1 MLPTLGLLAQIMGYK
16 DSVEVHR
23 IDTIYFDFGSAELS
37 QEAMEVVN
45 RLVKDRPDTLEL
57 YLEGH
62 TDAVGSYG
70 ANDKLAMSRS
80 QNTLSAALQAGWPPR
95 AVEIRYFGERRP
107 VIRTNEREWRNRRVL
122 LRSGLP
128 RRYARF
134 RGMVTDEQGTPLPG
148 GVVAHGR
155 YLEDTVRAGDDG
167 TYEIWLPMD
176 EAVRLDIYAENHF
189 FKSHELTLR
198 QASGSDPLITRLA
211 AAAPGSRM
219 DVPDLYFVSN
229 RTDLLEPSYPTLP
242 RLLQFMRTSPGLSI
256 ELAGH
261 VNSPGSRKGPGSWQ
275 FTLAES
281 RAKLIHDYLIRR
293 GIAPE
298 RLRYRGYS
306 NYEMVYPRPNSPRE
320 KRANRRVEIR
330 VLEKPGS

>member
-1 MLPTLGLLAQIMGYK
+1 MGYK

-37 QEAMEVVN
+37 REAREVV
-45 RLVKDRPDTLEL
+45 RQLVADRPDTLEL

-70 ANDKLAMSRS
+70 ANDKLAMNRS
-80 QNTLSAALQAGWPPR
+80 QNTLSAALQAGWPAG

-128 RRYARF
+128 RRYALF
-134 RGMVTDEQGTPLPG
+134 RGLVTDEQGVPLPG

-155 YLEDTVRAGDDG
+155 YLEDTVRAGTDG
-167 TYEIWLPMD
+167 SYEIWLPLQ
-176 EAVRLDIYAENHF
+176 ETIRLDVYAKNHF
-189 FKSHELTLR
+189 FKSHELTLVE
-198 QASGSDPLITRLA
+198 ASPSEPLVSQLTTA
-211 AAAPGSRM
+211 VPGSRM

-229 RTDLLEPSYPTLP
+229 RTELLEPSFPTLP
-242 RLLQFMRTSPGLSI
+242 RLLQFMRTSPELSI

-281 RAKLIHDYLIRR
+281 RAKLIHDYLIIR
-293 GIAPE
+293 GISPD

-306 NYEMVYPRPNSPRE
+306 NYEMVYPRPNSPQE

-330 VLEKPGS
+330 ILEKPRS

>member
-1 MLPTLGLLAQIMGYK
+1 MGYK

-23 IDTIYFDFGSAELS
+23 IDTIYFAFGSAEISPAALS
-37 QEAMEVVN
+37 VV
-45 RLVKDRPDTLEL
+45 RQLVQDRPDTLEL

-70 ANDKLAMSRS
+70 ANDKLAMARS
-80 QNTLSAALQAGWPPR
+80 QNTLSAALQEGWP
-95 AVEIRYFGERRP
+95 AGSVEIRHFGERRP

-134 RGMVTDEQGTPLPG
+134 RGLVADERGLPLPG

-155 YLEDTVRAGDDG
+155 YLEDTVRAGNDG
-167 TYEIWLPMD
+167 SYEIWLPVD
-176 EAVRLDIYAENHF
+176 EAVRLDVYAENHF
-189 FKSHELTLR
+189 FKSHELTLKE
-198 QASGSDPLITRLA
+198 ASTPEPLVTRLA
-211 AAAPGSRM
+211 AAAPGSSM

-229 RTDLLEPSYPTLP
+229 RTDLLEASFPTLP
-242 RLLQFMRTSPGLSI
+242 RLLQFMRTSPELSI

-275 FTLAES
+275 FTLAEN
-281 RAKLIHDYLIRR
+281 RAKLIHDYLIKR
-293 GIAPE
+293 GISPD

-306 NYEMVYPRPNSPRE
+306 NYEMVFPRPNSPQE

-330 VLEKPGS
+330 ILDKRS